1 MPTTPQDSPS
11 SLGTGVNSGA
21 EDSKHPTTITGWLA
35 SKAGMWRV
43 AVWKMR
49 RCWQYMGT
57 APYVVTKPLI
67 LQSLIFPPC
76 GTVPPLL
83 SCARTH
89 HETRDQVIA
98 KSSSPWVLYLSIAV
112 TGNSDGSF
120 SKAPRSSHFSPH
132 THPSPSQLLLGSDG
146 FRRGDTV
153 LVSSRSSRS
162 KINGGRLGDSGDNED
177 HNRRQ
182 IVSEEPHRCCACMK
196 SSRALVRHV
205 LYSICVC
212 LSHFDDL
219 FRLSIFVPCLME
231 CHNCTRVQ

>member
-1 MPTTPQDSPS
+1 LAPRRGWNPSNFKRVSFNADPVPTTPQDSPS

-112 TGNSDGSF
+112 TGNGDGSF

-132 THPSPSQLLLGSDG
+132 THPLSLPTIAWFGWISARRHRSCFLSLLALENKWRPSW
-146 FRRGDTV
+146 
-153 LVSSRSSRS
+153 
-162 KINGGRLGDSGDNED
+162 
-177 HNRRQ
+177 
-182 IVSEEPHRCCACMK
+182 
-196 SSRALVRHV
+196 
-205 LYSICVC
+205 
-212 LSHFDDL
+212 
-219 FRLSIFVPCLME
+219 
-231 CHNCTRVQ
+231 